1 MSWCYFQCKKIVLL
15 VLLDIRAIDIQ
26 NQYEYVF
33 ISESDEFP
41 DGLCHFHRGLPV
53 SRRLSGRL
61 QPRLRPFRG
70 LVGAQPPSRG
80 QWQPRGV
87 FFKMLHF
94 MICNRCWS
102 SCLLGWTIDTF
113 KARGAWLIWLLPLKR
128 ILFKEDLWIGVN
140 KLPRKDLWWHC
151 KIFCQNVEW
160 LSVVQSSH
168 VRLKPLVRR

>member
-1 MSWCYFQCKKIVLL
+1 MTLETFKIGRWALFSMQKNCIAGN
-15 VLLDIRAIDIQ
+15 LDIRAIDIQ
-26 NQYEYVF
+26 NQYEYIF

-113 KARGAWLIWLLPLKR
+113 KARGAWLIWLLHLKR
-128 ILFKEDLWIGVN
+128 ILFKEDLWIGVKN
-140 KLPRKDLWWHC
+140 YLERTCDDIAKY
-151 KIFCQNVEW
+151 F
-160 LSVVQSSH
+160 
-168 VRLKPLVRR
+168 VRM